1 MKTKECAVSS
11 IEAARALTQRGFY
24 VVPIPSGNN
33 HPVVDKWQNL
43 RITLDDL
50 EAHFADGDNV
60 GILLAPS
67 GLADVDLDCREAIAA
82 ADELLP
88 KTAMVHGHLSSPRSH
103 RYYLPTSI
111 PKNKSFHDPRQDK
124 AKSARAVIAELRV
137 SGQTIAPPSINLRTG
152 ERVEFDCDGEPASV
166 DGDALAAAVA
176 KVAAAALLGRYWPQG
191 ARHFASLALAGM
203 LLRVGWND
211 DNVTDFLDAV
221 TSAAQDEESASRLHD
236 VVTTAQRLDTEQ
248 PVTGARTLAELIG
261 NDVITKVCEWLGLG
275 TGNNEHNT
283 APRSRGGGLVKQ
295 LSDDISSAE
304 QFAQDQSGELYRFNN
319 GVYVPDG
326 ERHVKRLVKT
336 LLEKRNETQVWS
348 SNRAKEVVEYL
359 RVDSP
364 LLWERP
370 PLDLINV
377 KNGLLDVTTGELS
390 PHSPEFLSTVQ
401 LPVVFDASAE
411 CPAWERFVADVF
423 PKDAQQLAWDIPAW
437 LMTPDTSIQKAIL
450 LVGEGANGKSV
461 YLAALRTFLG
471 RANVASES
479 LHRLES
485 NRFAVAQ
492 LVGKLANICPDL
504 PSASLAGSS
513 VFKLITGGDC
523 ITGECKFKQPF
534 PFIPFARL
542 VFSANH
548 FPRSAD
554 ASHAYF
560 RRWIILPFERTF
572 DPSDQIPREV
582 LDAQLAAPSELSG
595 LLNKALG
602 AVAAI
607 RTRGGL
613 HEPESVCGAGM
624 EFVRLTDPVA
634 GWLNS
639 ITIQCPDEMVAKDV
653 LLAEYNRTAVR
664 EGRPIITPTAL
675 GLGIKRFMPGI
686 NDAQRKVGGRRQW
699 VWLGLGLRTPEFEA

>member
-1 MKTKECAVSS
+1 MKTKELVTSV
-11 IEAARALTQRGFY
+11 IESARALTQRGFY

-50 EAHFADGDNV
+50 ESHFADDDNV

-67 GLADVDLDCREAIAA
+67 GLGDFDADCREAIAA
-82 ADELLP
+82 ADVLLP
-88 KTAMVHGHLSSPRSH
+88 HTAMVHGHLSSPRSH

-124 AKSARAVIAELRV
+124 TKSDRAVIAELRTNGMTV
-137 SGQTIAPPSINLRTG
+137 VPPSTNLRTG
-152 ERVEFDCDGEPASV
+152 ELVTWDSEGEPATV
-166 DGDALAAAVA
+166 DGDVLVAAVA
-176 KVAAAALLGRYWPQG
+176 QVAAAALLGRHWPNG
-191 ARHFASLALAGM
+191 SRHFATLALAGM
-203 LLRVGWND
+203 LLRARWVSDEVERFILAVG
-211 DNVTDFLDAV
+211 
-221 TSAAQDEESASRLHD
+221 SAAQDEETSLRLHD

-261 NDVITKVCEWLGLG
+261 EDIVAKVCEWLGLG
-275 TGNNEHNT
+275 TCNNEHNT
-283 APRSRGGGLVKQ
+283 PPRSRGGGLVKQ
-295 LSDDISSAE
+295 VSDDISSAE

-370 PLDLINV
+370 SLDMINV
-377 KNGLLDVTTGELS
+377 KNGLLDITTGELK
-390 PHSPEFLSTVQ
+390 PHSPEFLSASQ
-401 LPVVFDASAE
+401 LPVSFDASAK
-411 CPAWERFVADVF
+411 CPAWEKFVVDVF

-471 RANVASES
+471 RANVASET

-534 PFIPFARL
+534 PFVPFARL

-595 LLNKALG
+595 LLNKAL
-602 AVAAI
+602 VALPGI

-613 HEPESVCGAGM
+613 HEPESVCGAGH
-624 EFVRLTDPVA
+624 EFVQLTDPVA
-634 GWLNS
+634 AWLNS
-639 ITIQCPDEMVAKDV
+639 TTIPCPDEMVAKDV
-653 LLAEYNRTAVR
+653 LLVEYNRTAVR

>member
-1 MKTKECAVSS
+1 MKTKEFVSV

-24 VVPIPSGNN
+24 VVPIPSGSN
-33 HPVVDKWQNL
+33 HPVLSEWQNL
-43 RITLDDL
+43 RITLADV
-50 EAHFADGDNV
+50 ESHFADAEGI

-67 GLADVDLDCREAIAA
+67 GLGDFDGDCGEAIAA
-82 ADELLP
+82 ADVLLP
-88 KTAMVHGHLSSPRSH
+88 HTAMVHGHRSSPRSH
-103 RYYLPTSI
+103 RYYRPTSI
-111 PKNKSFHDPRQDK
+111 PKNKSFHDPRQTK
-124 AKSARAVIAELRV
+124 AESARAVIAELRTN
-137 SGQTIAPPSINLRTG
+137 GQTVVPPSINLRTR
-152 ERVEFDCDGEPASV
+152 EVVTWDSEGEPATV
-166 DGDALAAAVA
+166 DGDELARAVA
-176 KVAAAALLGRYWPQG
+176 QVAAAALLGRYWPTG
-191 ARHFASLALAGM
+191 SRHFATLALAGM
-203 LLRVGWND
+203 LLRARWATDDVEQFILAVG
-211 DNVTDFLDAV
+211 
-221 TSAAQDEESASRLHD
+221 SAAQDEETSSRLHD
-236 VVTTAQRLDTEQ
+236 VVSTAQRLDTEQ

-261 NDVITKVCEWLGLG
+261 GDIVVKICEWLGLG
-275 TGNNEHNT
+275 TGNEERNT
-283 APRSRGGGLVKQ
+283 ISRSRGGGLVKQ
-295 LSDDISSAE
+295 LSDEISPAE
-304 QFAQDQSGELYRFNN
+304 HFAQDQSGELYRFNN
-319 GVYVPDG
+319 GVYIPDG

-336 LLEKRNETQVWS
+336 LLEKRNETQSWS

-370 PLDLINV
+370 PLDVINV
-377 KNGLLDVTTGELS
+377 KNGLLDVTTGELK
-390 PHSPEFLSTVQ
+390 PHSPEFLSAAQ
-401 LPVVFDASAE
+401 LPVSFDASAK
-411 CPAWERFVADVF
+411 CPAWEKFVAGVF
-423 PKDAQQLAWDIPAW
+423 PKDAQELAWDIPAW

-461 YLAALRTFLG
+461 YLAGLRTFLG
-471 RANVASES
+471 RTNVASET

-534 PFIPFARL
+534 PFVPFARL

-572 DPSDQIPREV
+572 DPSEQIPREV

-613 HEPESVCGAGM
+613 HEPESVSGAGH
-624 EFVRLTDPVA
+624 EFVQLTDPVA
-634 GWLNS
+634 AWLNS
-639 ITIQCPDEMVAKDV
+639 TTMQSPDGIVAKDA

-675 GLGIKRFMPGI
+675 GLAIKRFIPGI
-686 NDAQRKVGGRRQW
+686 KDAQRKVEGRRQW
-699 VWLGLGLRTPEFEA
+699 VWLGLWLRTQEFEA

>member
-11 IEAARALTQRGFY
+11 IESARALTQRGFY
-24 VVPIPSGNN
+24 VVPIPSGSN
-33 HPVVDKWQNL
+33 HPVLSEWQNL
-43 RITLDDL
+43 RITLADV
-50 EAHFADGDNV
+50 ESHFADAENIGV
-60 GILLAPS
+60 LLSPS
-67 GLADVDLDCREAIAA
+67 GLADVDLDCHEAIAA
-82 ADELLP
+82 ADVLLP
-88 KTAMVHGHLSSPRSH
+88 ETAMIHGHVSSPRSH
-103 RYYLPTSI
+103 RYYSTNI
-111 PKNKSFHDPRQDK
+111 TKNKQFIDPRLEK
-124 AKSARAVIAELRV
+124 SKSARAMIVELRTN
-137 SGQTIAPPSINLRTG
+137 GQTVVPPSVNLRTG
-152 ERVEFDCDGEPASV
+152 ERVEWDCDGEPASV
-166 DGDALAAAVA
+166 DGIVLAAAVA
-176 KVAAAALLGRYWPQG
+176 QVAAAALLGRYWPVG
-191 ARHFASLALAGM
+191 SRHFATLALAGM
-203 LLRVGWND
+203 LLRARWATDDVERFILAVG
-211 DNVTDFLDAV
+211 
-221 TSAAQDEESASRLHD
+221 SAAQDEETNSRLTD
-236 VVTTAQRLDTEQ
+236 VISTAQRLDAEQ
-248 PVTGARTLAELIG
+248 TVTGARTLAEIIG
-261 NDVITKVCEWLGLG
+261 EDIITKICEWLGLG
-275 TGNNEHNT
+275 TGNYEHNT
-283 APRSRGGGLVKQ
+283 VSRNRGGGLVKQ
-295 LSDDISSAE
+295 LSDEISSAE
-304 QFAQDQSGELYRFNN
+304 RFAQDQSGELYRFNN
-319 GVYVPDG
+319 GVYVRDG

-370 PLDLINV
+370 PLDVINV
-377 KNGLLDVTTGELS
+377 KNGLLDVTTGELK
-390 PHSPEFLSTVQ
+390 PHSREFLSAAQ
-401 LPVVFDASAE
+401 LPVSFDASAK
-411 CPAWERFVADVF
+411 CPAWEKFVVDVF
-423 PKDAQQLAWDIPAW
+423 PKDAQELAWDIPAW

-461 YLAALRTFLG
+461 YLAGLRTFLG
-471 RANVASES
+471 RTNVASET

-534 PFIPFARL
+534 PFVPFARL

-572 DPSDQIPREV
+572 DPSEQIPREV

-595 LLNKALG
+595 LLNKALS

-613 HEPESVCGAGM
+613 HEPESVCGAGH
-624 EFVRLTDPVA
+624 EFVQLTDPVA
-634 GWLNS
+634 AWLNS
-639 ITIQCPDEMVAKDV
+639 TIMQSPDGMVAKDV

-675 GLGIKRFMPGI
+675 GLAIKRFIPGI
-686 NDAQRKVGGRRQW
+686 KDAQRKVEGRRQW
-699 VWLGLGLRTPEFEA
+699 VWLGLWLRTQEFEA

>member
-1 MKTKECAVSS
+1 MENKEFVSV

-24 VVPIPSGNN
+24 VVPIPSGSN
-33 HPVVDKWQNL
+33 HPVLSEWQNL
-43 RITLDDL
+43 RLTQDEL
-50 EAHFADGDNV
+50 ESYFADAENIGV
-60 GILLAPS
+60 LLSPS
-67 GLADVDLDCREAIAA
+67 GLADVDLDCAEAIAA
-82 ADELLP
+82 ADVLLRQ
-88 KTAMVHGHLSSPRSH
+88 TAMVHGHQSSPRSH
-103 RYYLPTSI
+103 RYYRPTGI
-111 PKNKSFHDPRQDK
+111 PKNKSFHDPRQNK
-124 AKSARAVIAELRV
+124 TKSARAVIAELRTNGMTV
-137 SGQTIAPPSINLRTG
+137 SPPSINLRTR
-152 ERVEFDCDGEPASV
+152 EVVRWNSAGEPATI
-166 DGDALAAAVA
+166 DGDELARAVA
-176 KVAAAALLGRYWPQG
+176 QVAAAALLGRYWPVG
-191 ARHFASLALAGM
+191 ARHAATLALAGM
-203 LLRVGWND
+203 LLRAGWSEEK
-211 DNVTDFLDAV
+211 VTDFLSAV
-221 TSAAQDEESASRLHD
+221 TSAAQDEEAASRLQD
-236 VVTTAQRLDTEQ
+236 VVSTAQRLGAEQ
-248 PVTGARTLAELIG
+248 NITGTPTLVGIIG
-261 NDVITKVCEWLGLG
+261 EDVVAKVCEWLGLG
-275 TGNNEHNT
+275 TGNEEHNT
-283 APRSRGGGLVKQ
+283 VSRRGGGLVKQ
-295 LSDDISSAE
+295 LSDEISSSE
-304 QFAQDQSGELYRFNN
+304 HFAQDQSGELYRFNN
-319 GVYVPDG
+319 GVYISDG

-336 LLEKRNETQVWS
+336 LLEKRNETQSWS

-370 PLDLINV
+370 PLEVINV
-377 KNGLLDVTTGELS
+377 KNGLLDVTTGELK
-390 PHSPEFLSTVQ
+390 PHSPEFLSAAQ
-401 LPVVFDASAE
+401 LPVSFDASAK
-411 CPAWERFVADVF
+411 CPAWEKFVSEVF
-423 PKDAQQLAWDIPAW
+423 PKDAQELAWDIPAW

-461 YLAALRTFLG
+461 YLAGLRTFLG
-471 RANVASES
+471 RTNVASET

-534 PFIPFARL
+534 PFVPFARL

-607 RTRGGL
+607 RTHGGL
-613 HEPESVCGAGM
+613 HEPESVCGAGH
-624 EFVRLTDPVA
+624 EFVQLTDPVA
-634 GWLNS
+634 AWLNS
-639 ITIQCPDEMVAKDV
+639 TTMQSPDGMVAKDV

-675 GLGIKRFMPGI
+675 GLAIKRFIPGI
-686 NDAQRKVGGRRQW
+686 KDAQRKVEGRRQW
-699 VWLGLGLRTPEFEA
+699 VWVGLWLRTQEFEA